1 VQQTTPENTPQQY
14 RQGDVLI
21 VALSA
26 IPLDQI
32 QYAGIPADAVPV
44 RRGPHGL
51 LLAEGKA
58 TSHHHSVKS
67 EAAELYTAEGVLFLR
82 ATAAVEVTHEEHDT
96 IALPPGE
103 YRVSGHHEAQPGE
116 LPRQVED

>member
-1 VQQTTPENTPQQY
+1 MHMKVY

-26 IPLDQI
+26 IPRDQI
-32 QYAGIPADAVPV
+32 QYAGIPIDAVRVQP
-44 RRGPHGL
+44 GPHGL

-58 TSHHHSVKS
+58 TGHHHAIRS
-67 EAAELYTAEGVLFLR
+67 ADAELFTADGVRFLR
-82 ATAAVEVTHEEHDT
+82 AVSACDLVHEEHGT
-96 IALPPGE
+96 ITIPAGE
-103 YRVSGHHEAQPGE
+103 YRVTGHHEAQPAD

>member
-1 VQQTTPENTPQQY
+1 MQI

-26 IPLDQI
+26 IPADQI
-32 QYAGIPADAVPV
+32 QYAGIPSDAVPV
-44 RRGPHGL
+44 KRGPLGL

-58 TSHHHSVKS
+58 TGHHHAIRSAD
-67 EAAELYTAEGVLFLR
+67 AALFVADGVRFLR
-82 ATAAVEVTHEEHDT
+82 AAGPVDLTHEEHGT
-96 IALPPGE
+96 ITIPAGE
-103 YRVSGHHEAQPGE
+103 YRVSGHHEALPGE